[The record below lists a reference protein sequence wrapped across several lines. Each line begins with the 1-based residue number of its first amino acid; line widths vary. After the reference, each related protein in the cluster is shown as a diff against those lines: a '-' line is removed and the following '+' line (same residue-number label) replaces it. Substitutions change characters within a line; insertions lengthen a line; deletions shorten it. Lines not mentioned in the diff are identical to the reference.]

1 MIFNA
6 CLTIILAVIVVGC
19 LLGRMVKVLNLK
31 RLRR

>member
-6 CLTIILAVIVVGC
+6 CLTIILAVIVVGY
-19 LLGRMVKVLNLK
+19 LLGRMVKVNLK